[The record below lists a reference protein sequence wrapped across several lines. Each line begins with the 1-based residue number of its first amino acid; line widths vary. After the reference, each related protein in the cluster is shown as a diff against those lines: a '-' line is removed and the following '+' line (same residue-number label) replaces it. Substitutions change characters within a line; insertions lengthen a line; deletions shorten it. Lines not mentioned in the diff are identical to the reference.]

1 MYYEK
6 MVKTNCSGC
15 GLEIE
20 TKVCNNTP
28 EGHMCI
34 DCELDYLILT
44 KGIGCA
50 YV

>member
-1 MYYEK
+1 
-6 MVKTNCSGC
+6 MVKNNYVSC
-15 GLEIE
+15 GLVID

-28 EGHMCI
+28 EGHMCT